1 MKRPRLSR
9 LLGLAMLLGCTGCG
23 TVRNALLFHPTHE
36 ALDNGL
42 AKWRH
47 EGALLGFARPAENPA
62 AIWLV
67 LHGNGGQASGRGYM
81 LPVFAERD
89 SVYILEY
96 PGYGQRAG
104 KPGRTEFDA
113 AAREG
118 YRALRAAF
126 PGRPVGVVGESLGSG
141 PACALASDPVPPDKI
156 VLIVPFDR
164 LSRVA
169 RVHAGALA
177 ARLLLGNSWDNV
189 AALAHYRGPVEIFG
203 AAEDTVIPVDCA
215 RTLAAGCPQAVFH
228 LIPGGHNDW
237 PRSPEVRVRLSD

>member
-1 MKRPRLSR
+1 MKRSR
-9 LLGLAMLLGCTGCG
+9 VSVLLVLAAVWSGTGCS
-23 TVRNALLFHPTHE
+23 TIRNALLFHPTHE
-36 ALDNGL
+36 VGHGGL
-42 AKWRH
+42 TEWRH
-47 EGALLGFARPAENPA
+47 EGALIGFARETEDPP

-67 LHGNGGQASGRGYM
+67 CHGNGGQASGRRYM
-81 LPVFAERD
+81 LPAFPERD

-96 PGYGQRAG
+96 PGYGPRAG
-104 KPGRTEFDA
+104 DPGYTEFNA

-126 PGRPVGVVGESLGSG
+126 PGRPVGVVGESIGSG

-169 RVHAGALA
+169 YEYAGALA
-177 ARLLLGNSWDNV
+177 TRLLLGHSWDNI
-189 AALAHYRGPVEIFG
+189 AALARYQGPVEIFG

-215 RTLAAGCPQAVFH
+215 RTLAASCPQAVFH
-228 LIPGGHNDW
+228 LIAGGHNDW
-237 PRSPEVRVRLSD
+237 PRSPEVRVRMSD